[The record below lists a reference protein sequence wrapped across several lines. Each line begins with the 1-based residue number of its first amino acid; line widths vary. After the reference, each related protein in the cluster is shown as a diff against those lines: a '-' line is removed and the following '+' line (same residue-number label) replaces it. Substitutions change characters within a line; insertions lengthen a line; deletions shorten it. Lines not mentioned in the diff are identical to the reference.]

1 MDDQTDQSSRGGRWL
16 TYRDLAE
23 RLGIS
28 VEAAQQKARRGRWQR
43 RDSNDGRRLV
53 LVPYETTDTPT
64 IPGMKPPT
72 IADTTPSTTPDTIPP
87 VLPAPVAPAVHG
99 GADHVEALIDELR
112 QRSSAAEAREQAAI
126 ARFDQE
132 RQEIRK
138 EVEDARLAADRL
150 RGELETERQHA
161 RDMATRI
168 DRLHQERHAEAEK
181 HQQEMDGLRAALED
195 ARRPWL
201 RRLIARW
208 TGKP

>member
-1 MDDQTDQSSRGGRWL
+1 MNDQTDQSGRGGQWL

-53 LVPYETTDTPT
+53 LVPYETLDTPT
-64 IPGMKPPT
+64 TLTT
-72 IADTTPSTTPDTIPP
+72 ISPTTPSTIPP
-87 VLPAPVAPAVHG
+87 TLPATIASTTPPVPPALAAPAVHG
-99 GADHVEALIDELR
+99 ATDHVEALINELR
-112 QRSSAAEAREQAAI
+112 QRSSAAEAREQAAL
-126 ARFDQE
+126 ARFNQE

-138 EVEDARLAADRL
+138 EVEDASLATDRL
-150 RGELETERQHA
+150 QGELETERQHA

-181 HQQEMDGLRAALED
+181 HRQEMDSLRAALED
-195 ARRPWL
+195 ARRPWW
-201 RRLIARW
+201 RRLIGR
-208 TGKP
+208 

>member
-53 LVPYETTDTPT
+53 LVPYETTDTPM
-64 IPGMKPPT
+64 IPGTKSPT
-72 IADTTPSTTPDTIPP
+72 IPSTTPDTIPP

-150 RGELETERQHA
+150 RGELEAERQHA

-181 HQQEMDGLRAALED
+181 HRQEMDSLRAALED
-195 ARRPWL
+195 AQRPWW
-201 RRLIARW
+201 RRLIGR
-208 TGKP
+208 

>member
-1 MDDQTDQSSRGGRWL
+1 MNDQTDQSGRGGQWL
-16 TYRDLAE
+16 AYRDLAE

-53 LVPYETTDTPT
+53 LVPYEALDSPT
-64 IPGMKPPT
+64 IPATVPPT
-72 IADTTPSTTPDTIPP
+72 TPL
-87 VLPAPVAPAVHG
+87 VLPAPVAPAVYG
-99 GADHVEALIDELR
+99 GADHVEALIEELR
-112 QRSSAAEAREQAAI
+112 QRSSAAEAREQAAF

-138 EVEDARLAADRL
+138 EVEGARLATDWL

-168 DRLHQERHAEAEK
+168 DRLHQERHAETEK
-181 HQQEMDGLRAALED
+181 YRQEMDSLRAALED
-195 ARRPWL
+195 ARRPWW
-201 RRLIARW
+201 RRLMGR
-208 TGKP
+208 

>member
-1 MDDQTDQSSRGGRWL
+1 MNDQTDQSGRGGQWL

-53 LVPYETTDTPT
+53 LVPYEALDSPTILTTTSPT
-64 IPGMKPPT
+64 IPAKTPPT
-72 IADTTPSTTPDTIPP
+72 IPAMASPTAPP
-87 VLPAPVAPAVHG
+87 VLPASVAPAVHG

-138 EVEDARLAADRL
+138 EVEGARLAADRL
-150 RGELETERQHA
+150 QGELETERQHA
-161 RDMATRI
+161 RDMATRV

-181 HQQEMDGLRAALED
+181 HRQELDGLRAALED
-195 ARRPWL
+195 ARRPWW
-201 RRLIARW
+201 RRLI
-208 TGKP
+208 GS

>member
-1 MDDQTDQSSRGGRWL
+1 MSDQPDQSGRGGQWL

-43 RDSNDGRRLV
+43 RDNNDGRRLV
-53 LVPYETTDTPT
+53 LVPYETLDTPMIPGSILPTITDT
-64 IPGMKPPT
+64 
-72 IADTTPSTTPDTIPP
+72 IASKTPDTISPVPP
-87 VLPAPVAPAVHG
+87 IPVAPAVHG
-99 GADHVEALIDELR
+99 TTDHVEALIDELR
-112 QRSSAAEAREQAAI
+112 QRATTAEAREQVAI

-132 RQEIRK
+132 RQQIRK

-150 RGELETERQHA
+150 RSELETERQHA

-181 HQQEMDGLRAALED
+181 HRQEMDGLRAALED
-195 ARRPWL
+195 ARQPWL
-201 RRLIARW
+201 RRMITRW

>member
-1 MDDQTDQSSRGGRWL
+1 MSDQTDQSGRGGQWL

-53 LVPYETTDTPT
+53 LVPYEALDTPT
-64 IPGMKPPT
+64 IPAKISST
-72 IADTTPSTTPDTIPP
+72 IPATVYPTIPP

-138 EVEDARLAADRL
+138 EVEGARLATDRL
-150 RGELETERQHA
+150 QGELETERQHA

-181 HQQEMDGLRAALED
+181 HRQEMDGLRSALED

>member
-1 MDDQTDQSSRGGRWL
+1 
-16 TYRDLAE
+16 
-23 RLGIS
+23 
-28 VEAAQQKARRGRWQR
+28 
-43 RDSNDGRRLV
+43 
-53 LVPYETTDTPT
+53 
-64 IPGMKPPT
+64 
-72 IADTTPSTTPDTIPP
+72 
-87 VLPAPVAPAVHG
+87 
-99 GADHVEALIDELR
+99 LIDELR

-138 EVEDARLAADRL
+138 EVEGARLAADRL
-150 RGELETERQHA
+150 QGELETERQHA

-181 HQQEMDGLRAALED
+181 HRQEMDSLRAALED

>member
-64 IPGMKPPT
+64 ILG
-72 IADTTPSTTPDTIPP
+72 TTPSTTPDTIPP
-87 VLPAPVAPAVHG
+87 VLSALVAAPVVPTVHG

-138 EVEDARLAADRL
+138 EVENVRLAADRL

-161 RDMATRI
+161 RDMASRI

-181 HQQEMDGLRAALED
+181 HRQEMDSLRAALED